1 MNRIKTQFAVVGG
14 GPAGICGALAAA
26 RSGIQTVLIH
36 DRPVLGGNSSSEIRV
51 WSRGAVGAGNFY
63 SEEMGIWGE
72 LKLTNFYR
80 NREGNP
86 VFWDEVLLDAVLA
99 EPNLQLLL
107 NTEISQIAMDG
118 NRIVSVSGD
127 QQGTQKHFSV
137 EADVFLDATGDAN
150 LGYLAGLPYYLGE
163 AYIPTKDAPLPEK
176 PELLG
181 CSILFYTKREDH
193 PVSFVP
199 PNYAYG
205 LEEISG
211 LINRGGRVVSEKM
224 GGSDCWWF
232 EYGGSLDTIGRLQD
246 ITLELKRL
254 VMGVWNYIKNSG
266 LYDAE
271 YYTLEW
277 VGSVP
282 GKRESRRMETAYI
295 LTEEDIRTGKQFPD
309 GAFYGGW
316 YMDTHPAGGMHD
328 TKEENCIQIP
338 VNVYQ
343 IPLRCLYQNRVPNL
357 LFAGRN
363 IGTQRQAFVSSRVMN
378 TCALAGQ
385 AAGELACA
393 MLRTGK
399 DPGQL
404 EQTEIRKIQ
413 LALMRGDMFIPGADI
428 ADPEDLS
435 NLSKPAASS
444 SHPGGWGNPQGKMPV
459 LEGTFLT
466 FPGLEGKRVKLLVEG
481 DHACVLQGT
490 WHISS
495 LPNRFCFGQEAGAWR
510 EEIVQ
515 GRNEL
520 ILPVPPGGG
529 NRFCTLALDACDA
542 VSILCAKPE
551 REGFLCGRRDSP
563 VYREPMLAYQ
573 EETPLYQPERVAEYP
588 NRPWNAPNQW
598 KAAREDRSPWLEL
611 HWQHPQTV
619 RQIRLFLDPSL
630 NEELPSSRAKYWQES
645 HHFVPRTAMPPAL
658 IRDAAVLML
667 EQGGSWK
674 EIGHLH
680 DNCQRLVVLD
690 LPEPA
695 DTLALR
701 LQVERTWGDAP
712 AVYHIGVYSKNYG

>member
-107 NTEISQIAMDG
+107 NTEISQIDMDG
-118 NRIVSVSGD
+118 KRIVSVSGD

-205 LEEISG
+205 LEQISG
-211 LINRGGRVVSEKM
+211 LINRGGRVVNEKM

-277 VGSVP
+277 TVP
-282 GKRESRRMETAYI
+282 RRSLLRRMVHGYPPCRRNARHQGRKLHSDSGQCLSDTTEVFVPESGTQPAVRGTEHRNPAAGLCIQPGDEYLCAGRPGSRGAGLCHTSHRERSWTA
-295 LTEEDIRTGKQFPD
+295 G
-309 GAFYGGW
+309 
-316 YMDTHPAGGMHD
+316 AGGD
-328 TKEENCIQIP
+328 SENSA
-338 VNVYQ
+338 
-343 IPLRCLYQNRVPNL
+343 VPDERRYVHSWS
-357 LFAGRN
+357 GYCR
-363 IGTQRQAFVSSRVMN
+363 
-378 TCALAGQ
+378 
-385 AAGELACA
+385 
-393 MLRTGK
+393 
-399 DPGQL
+399 
-404 EQTEIRKIQ
+404 
-413 LALMRGDMFIPGADI
+413 
-428 ADPEDLS
+428 
-435 NLSKPAASS
+435 
-444 SHPGGWGNPQGKMPV
+444 PGG
-459 LEGTFLT
+459 LE
-466 FPGLEGKRVKLLVEG
+466 
-481 DHACVLQGT
+481 
-490 WHISS
+490 
-495 LPNRFCFGQEAGAWR
+495 
-510 EEIVQ
+510 
-515 GRNEL
+515 
-520 ILPVPPGGG
+520 
-529 NRFCTLALDACDA
+529 
-542 VSILCAKPE
+542 
-551 REGFLCGRRDSP
+551 
-563 VYREPMLAYQ
+563 
-573 EETPLYQPERVAEYP
+573 
-588 NRPWNAPNQW
+588 
-598 KAAREDRSPWLEL
+598 
-611 HWQHPQTV
+611 
-619 RQIRLFLDPSL
+619 
-630 NEELPSSRAKYWQES
+630 
-645 HHFVPRTAMPPAL
+645 
-658 IRDAAVLML
+658 
-667 EQGGSWK
+667 
-674 EIGHLH
+674 
-680 DNCQRLVVLD
+680 
-690 LPEPA
+690 
-695 DTLALR
+695 
-701 LQVERTWGDAP
+701 
-712 AVYHIGVYSKNYG
+712 